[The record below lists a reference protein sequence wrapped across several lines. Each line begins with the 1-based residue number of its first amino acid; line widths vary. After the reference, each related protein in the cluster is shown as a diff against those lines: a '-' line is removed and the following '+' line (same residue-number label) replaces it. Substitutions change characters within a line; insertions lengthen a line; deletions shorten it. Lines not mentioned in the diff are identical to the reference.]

1 MQSSDR
7 NIKMYTSAV
16 SVAVGGAVTAQ
27 NGLGMVVAR
36 TGVGTYTCT
45 LSKEMYRLVG
55 ANVTIRCA
63 TLDPLQAQVTTY
75 SQTNK
80 QAPVV
85 TFKLFNT
92 TTGAAADVANICDLL
107 ITLMFKNSSA
117 VI

>member
-7 NIKMYTSAV
+7 NIKLYTSAV
-16 SVAVGGAVTAQ
+16 TVAVGGAVTAQ

-45 LSKEMYRLVG
+45 LSKEMYKLVG
-55 ANVTIRCA
+55 ANVTILCSA
-63 TLDPLQAQVTTY
+63 LNPLQAQVTSY

-92 TTGAAADVANICDLL
+92 TTGAAGDVANISDLL
-107 ITLMFKNSSA
+107 INLIFKNSSA

>member
-7 NIKMYTSAV
+7 NIKMFTSDV
-16 SVAVGGAVTAQ
+16 TLAVGGAVTAQ
-27 NGLGMVVAR
+27 NGLGVVVAR

-45 LSKEMYRLVG
+45 LSKEMYKLVG
-55 ANVTIRCA
+55 SSVMVKGSVLESLA
-63 TLDPLQAQVTTY
+63 AQVTDY
-75 SQTNK
+75 DQTDK

-92 TTGAAADVANICDLL
+92 TTGAAADVANICELL
-107 ITLMFKNSSA
+107 VTLIFKNSSA